1 MCRLATGK
9 GALTQVN
16 GKKEAALVLEGGGTR
31 GVFTAGVLDYL
42 MEKEVKFPYVIG
54 VSAGACNAIDYV
66 SKQIGRTKDCTIIQ
80 DRKNRYIGTKDAL
93 KKGYLFDMDRLFD
106 EYPNRLFPFDF
117 DTYFASDIQCEVVVT
132 NCLTGEAMYLSEKQ
146 DKERLLTICRASSSI
161 PLISPVVDVDGIPC
175 VDGGVADSVPL
186 IHSMKL
192 GHQKNVVVLTRNK
205 GYRKKAPG
213 KSRLLYT
220 AALKKYPNLLNALLN
235 RYRNYNRVMELVEK
249 WEEEGHIFVIRPEV
263 EPVSRTEQN
272 VEKLTEFY
280 DHGYQLMKQRMEE
293 MQAYLEK

>member
-1 MCRLATGK
+1 M
-9 GALTQVN
+9 N

-42 MEKEVKFPYVIG
+42 LEKQVKLPYVIG

>member
-1 MCRLATGK
+1 M
-9 GALTQVN
+9 N
-16 GKKEAALVLEGGGTR
+16 GKKKAALVLEGGGTR

-146 DKERLLTICRASSSI
+146 DRERLLTICRASSSI

>member
-1 MCRLATGK
+1 M
-9 GALTQVN
+9 N

-249 WEEEGHIFVIRPEV
+249 WGEEGHIFVIRPEV

>member
-1 MCRLATGK
+1 M
-9 GALTQVN
+9 N
-16 GKKEAALVLEGGGTR
+16 GKKEAAMVLEGGGTR

-42 MEKEVKFPYVIG
+42 LEKQVKLPYVIG

-66 SKQIGRTKDCTIIQ
+66 SEQIGRTKDCTIIQ
-80 DRKNRYIGTKDAL
+80 DKNKRFIGTRDAL

-161 PLISPVVDVDGIPC
+161 PLISPVVGVDGIPC

-235 RYRNYNRVMELVEK
+235 RYRNYNRVMELIEK

-280 DHGYQLMKQRMEE
+280 DHGYQLMEQRLGEL
-293 MQAYLEK
+293 QAYLEK

>member
-1 MCRLATGK
+1 M
-9 GALTQVN
+9 N
-16 GKKEAALVLEGGGTR
+16 GKKEAAMVLEGGGTR

-42 MEKEVKFPYVIG
+42 LEKQVKLPYVIG

-66 SKQIGRTKDCTIIQ
+66 SEQIGRTKDCTIIQ
-80 DRKNRYIGTKDAL
+80 DKNKRFIGTKDAL

-146 DKERLLTICRASSSI
+146 DRERLLTICRASSSI

-235 RYRNYNRVMELVEK
+235 RYRNYNRVMELIEK

-280 DHGYQLMKQRMEE
+280 DHGYQLMEQRLGEL
-293 MQAYLEK
+293 QAYLEK

>member
-146 DKERLLTICRASSSI
+146 DRERLLTICRASSSI

>member
-1 MCRLATGK
+1 M
-9 GALTQVN
+9 N

-42 MEKEVKFPYVIG
+42 LEKQVKLPYVIG

-66 SKQIGRTKDCTIIQ
+66 SEQIGRTKDCTIIQ
-80 DRKNRYIGTKDAL
+80 DKNKRFIGTKDAL

-146 DKERLLTICRASSSI
+146 DRERLLTICRASSSI
-161 PLISPVVDVDGIPC
+161 PLISPVVDVDGVPC

-213 KSRLLYT
+213 KSKLLYT

-235 RYRNYNRVMELVEK
+235 RYRNYNRVMELIEK

-280 DHGYQLMKQRMEE
+280 DHGYQLMEQRLGEL
-293 MQAYLEK
+293 QAYLEK

>member
-1 MCRLATGK
+1 M
-9 GALTQVN
+9 N

-42 MEKEVKFPYVIG
+42 MKKEVKFPYVIG

-146 DKERLLTICRASSSI
+146 DRERLLTICRASSSI

>member
-1 MCRLATGK
+1 M
-9 GALTQVN
+9 N

-293 MQAYLEK
+293 MRAYLEK

>member
-1 MCRLATGK
+1 M
-9 GALTQVN
+9 N

-205 GYRKKAPG
+205 GSRKKAPG

>member
-1 MCRLATGK
+1 M
-9 GALTQVN
+9 N

-146 DKERLLTICRASSSI
+146 DRERLLTICRASSSI

-272 VEKLTEFY
+272 IEKLTEFY

>member
-1 MCRLATGK
+1 M
-9 GALTQVN
+9 N

-132 NCLTGEAMYLSEKQ
+132 KCLTGEAMYLSEKQ

>member
-1 MCRLATGK
+1 M
-9 GALTQVN
+9 N

-93 KKGYLFDMDRLFD
+93 KKGYLFDMDRLVD

>member
-1 MCRLATGK
+1 M
-9 GALTQVN
+9 N

-146 DKERLLTICRASSSI
+146 DRELLLTICRASSSI

>member
-1 MCRLATGK
+1 M
-9 GALTQVN
+9 N
-16 GKKEAALVLEGGGTR
+16 GKNEAALVLEGGGTR

-66 SKQIGRTKDCTIIQ
+66 SKQIGRTNDCTIIQ
-80 DRKNRYIGTKDAL
+80 YRKNRYIGTKDAL

>member
-1 MCRLATGK
+1 M
-9 GALTQVN
+9 N

-146 DKERLLTICRASSSI
+146 DRERLLTICRASSSI

-272 VEKLTEFY
+272 VEKLTEFF

>member
-1 MCRLATGK
+1 M
-9 GALTQVN
+9 N

-42 MEKEVKFPYVIG
+42 LEKQVKLPYVIG

-66 SKQIGRTKDCTIIQ
+66 SEQIGRTKDCTIIQ
-80 DRKNRYIGTKDAL
+80 DKNKRFIGTKDAL

-146 DKERLLTICRASSSI
+146 DRERLLTICRASSSI

-280 DHGYQLMKQRMEE
+280 DHGYQLMEQRLGEL
-293 MQAYLEK
+293 QAYLEK

>member
-1 MCRLATGK
+1 M
-9 GALTQVN
+9 N

-42 MEKEVKFPYVIG
+42 LEKQVKLPYVIG

-66 SKQIGRTKDCTIIQ
+66 SEQIGRTKDCTIIQ
-80 DRKNRYIGTKDAL
+80 DKNKRFIGTKDAL

-146 DKERLLTICRASSSI
+146 DRERLLTICRASSSI

-235 RYRNYNRVMELVEK
+235 RYRNYNRVMELIEK

-280 DHGYQLMKQRMEE
+280 DHGYQLMEQRLGEL
-293 MQAYLEK
+293 QAYLEK

>member
-1 MCRLATGK
+1 M
-9 GALTQVN
+9 N

-42 MEKEVKFPYVIG
+42 LEKQVKLPYVIG

-66 SKQIGRTKDCTIIQ
+66 SEQIGRTKDCTIIQ
-80 DRKNRYIGTKDAL
+80 DKNKRFIGTKDAL

-146 DKERLLTICRASSSI
+146 DRERLLTICRASSSI
-161 PLISPVVDVDGIPC
+161 PLISPVVDVDGVPC

-235 RYRNYNRVMELVEK
+235 RYRNYNRVMELIEK

-280 DHGYQLMKQRMEE
+280 DHGYQLMEQRLGEL
-293 MQAYLEK
+293 QAYLEK

>member
-1 MCRLATGK
+1 MCRSATGK

-42 MEKEVKFPYVIG
+42 LEKQVKLPYVIG

-66 SKQIGRTKDCTIIQ
+66 SEQIGRTKDCTIIQ
-80 DRKNRYIGTKDAL
+80 DKNKRFIGTKDAL

-235 RYRNYNRVMELVEK
+235 RYRNYNRVMELIEK

-280 DHGYQLMKQRMEE
+280 DHGYQLMEQRLGEL
-293 MQAYLEK
+293 QAYLEK

>member
-1 MCRLATGK
+1 M
-9 GALTQVN
+9 N

-132 NCLTGEAMYLSEKQ
+132 NCLTGEAMYFSEKQ

>member
-1 MCRLATGK
+1 M
-9 GALTQVN
+9 N

-106 EYPNRLFPFDF
+106 EYPNRLFAFDF

>member
-1 MCRLATGK
+1 M
-9 GALTQVN
+9 N

-132 NCLTGEAMYLSEKQ
+132 NCLTGEAMYLSEKR
-146 DKERLLTICRASSSI
+146 DRERLLTICRASSSI

>member
-1 MCRLATGK
+1 M
-9 GALTQVN
+9 N

-117 DTYFASDIQCEVVVT
+117 DTYFTSDIQCEVVVT

>member
-1 MCRLATGK
+1 M
-9 GALTQVN
+9 N

-117 DTYFASDIQCEVVVT
+117 DTYFASDIQCEVVMT
-132 NCLTGEAMYLSEKQ
+132 NCFTGEAMYLSEKQ

>member
-1 MCRLATGK
+1 M
-9 GALTQVN
+9 N

-42 MEKEVKFPYVIG
+42 MEQEVKFPYVIG

>member
-1 MCRLATGK
+1 M
-9 GALTQVN
+9 N

-117 DTYFASDIQCEVVVT
+117 DTYFASDIQCEVVGT

-146 DKERLLTICRASSSI
+146 DRERLLTICRASSSI

>member
-1 MCRLATGK
+1 M
-9 GALTQVN
+9 N

-66 SKQIGRTKDCTIIQ
+66 SKQIGRTKDCSIIQ

-146 DKERLLTICRASSSI
+146 DRERLLTICRASSSI

>member
-1 MCRLATGK
+1 M
-9 GALTQVN
+9 N

-249 WEEEGHIFVIRPEV
+249 WEEEGHIFVIRPDV

>member
-1 MCRLATGK
+1 M
-9 GALTQVN
+9 N

-42 MEKEVKFPYVIG
+42 MEKEVKIPYVIG

-66 SKQIGRTKDCTIIQ
+66 SKQIGRTKDCTIVQ
-80 DRKNRYIGTKDAL
+80 DRKNRFIGTKDAL

-146 DKERLLTICRASSSI
+146 DRERLLTICRASSSI

-235 RYRNYNRVMELVEK
+235 RYRNYNRVMELIEK

-280 DHGYQLMKQRMEE
+280 DHGYQLMEQRLGEL
-293 MQAYLEK
+293 QAYLEK

>member
-1 MCRLATGK
+1 M
-9 GALTQVN
+9 N

>member
-1 MCRLATGK
+1 M
-9 GALTQVN
+9 N

-146 DKERLLTICRASSSI
+146 DRERLLTICRASSSI
-161 PLISPVVDVDGIPC
+161 PLISPVVNVDGIPC

>member
-1 MCRLATGK
+1 M
-9 GALTQVN
+9 N

-117 DTYFASDIQCEVVVT
+117 DTYLASDIQCEVVVT